1 MLNLIVNDDSPG
13 GLYFQKRTV
22 FSQTI
27 DNNNN
32 TQLWTDRGNNARI
45 MFTYD
50 PRNPVIGSPTGL
62 LFNVQ
67 DLRTGDQIK
76 NIHARIIITNG
87 QKILKIADVTSSN
100 GRYLL

>member
-1 MLNLIVNDDSPG
+1 MLNLIVNDNIVG
-13 GLYFQKRTV
+13 GLIFPTTV

-87 QKILKIADVTSSN
+87 QKILPSP
-100 GRYLL
+100 LM